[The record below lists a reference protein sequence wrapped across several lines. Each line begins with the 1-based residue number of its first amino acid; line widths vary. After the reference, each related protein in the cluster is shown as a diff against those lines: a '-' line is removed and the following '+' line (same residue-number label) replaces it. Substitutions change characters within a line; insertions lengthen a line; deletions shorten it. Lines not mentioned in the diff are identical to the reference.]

1 LEAYKQRLD
10 EAGWELMTDEATG
23 TVFYFNRATDE
34 STWDAPFPPDV
45 EPAQTPAQAD
55 TETPARAT
63 EPAESAADEQTAPDA
78 TAAEANAAAEA
89 EAAAAAAKEAY
100 KLRRAEEAERVKAEQ
115 IKAEEEKAARAE
127 KNRQFRE
134 KLAAEERARRSSGGE
149 SPQAAAASPAAAAGG
164 AEEVIA
170 FLDANGLAN
179 YYGLFASCKTMA
191 HVNRMRTVA
200 QIRTASKRVP
210 EFKGMTPKMHDEVA
224 SAVRAGLE
232 SLKK

>member
-1 LEAYKQRLD
+1 MEAYKQRLD

-34 STWDAPFPPDV
+34 STWDAPFPPDDV
-45 EPAQTPAQAD
+45 EPAQTPAEAD

-63 EPAESAADEQTAPDA
+63 EPAESAADA

-89 EAAAAAAKEAY
+89 EAAAAKEAY

-127 KNRQFRE
+127 KNRLFRE
-134 KLAAEERARRSSGGE
+134 KLAAEEKARRASSGGE
-149 SPQAAAASPAAAAGG
+149 SPQVAAASPAAASGG